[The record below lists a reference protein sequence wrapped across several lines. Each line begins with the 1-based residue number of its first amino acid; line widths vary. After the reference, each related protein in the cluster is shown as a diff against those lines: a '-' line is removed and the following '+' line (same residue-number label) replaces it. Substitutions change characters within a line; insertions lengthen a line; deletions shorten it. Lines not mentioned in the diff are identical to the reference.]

1 MQEFSIKK
9 LSIADFENI
18 QTETGTIY
26 ELIDGQ
32 VVMSRPTIQHQRLL
46 TALSSELHQYFKNK
60 SCGAYSE
67 IEVKLNEDILVP
79 DISIIC
85 DDTKFTNQRYNGAP
99 TLVIEIL
106 SPSNQYN
113 DTFIKLNK
121 YEIFGVEEYWIA
133 DPTRE
138 IITLYNFRNK
148 QTLTFSKKEV
158 IKSIAFPE
166 LEINLREIFQI

>member
-1 MQEFSIKK
+1 MQE

-18 QTETGTIY
+18 QTETGIIY

-46 TALSSELHQYFKNK
+46 TVLSSELHQYFKNK
-60 SCGAYSE
+60 SCGTYSE
-67 IEVKLNEDILVP
+67 IEVKLNENILVP

-85 DDTKFTNQRYNGAP
+85 DDTKITNQRYNGAP

-113 DTFIKLNK
+113 DTFVKLNK
-121 YEIFGVEEYWIA
+121 YEIFGVEEYWIV
-133 DPTRE
+133 DPARG
-138 IITLYNFRNK
+138 IITLYNFKNK
-148 QTLTFSKKEV
+148 QTLTFSKEEV
-158 IKSIAFPE
+158 IKSIAFSE
-166 LEINLREIFQI
+166 LEINLREIF

>member
-18 QTETGTIY
+18 QTETGVIY

-32 VVMSRPTIQHQRLL
+32 VIMSRPTILHQRLL
-46 TALSSELHQYFKNK
+46 TKLSSELHQYFKNK
-60 SCGAYSE
+60 SCGTYSE
-67 IEVKLNEDILVP
+67 IEVKLNENILVP

-85 DDTKFTNQRYNGAP
+85 DDMKLTNQRYNGAP

-113 DTFIKLNK
+113 DTFVKLNK
-121 YEIFGVEEYWIA
+121 YEIFGVEEYWIV
-133 DPTRE
+133 DITRE
-138 IITLYNFRNK
+138 IITLYNFKNK
-148 QTLTFSKKEV
+148 QTLTFSKEEI

-166 LEINLREIFQI
+166 LKIYLREVF

>member
-9 LSIADFENI
+9 LSITDFENI
-18 QTETGTIY
+18 QTETGIVY

-32 VVMSRPTIQHQRLL
+32 LVMSRPTIRHQRLL

-60 SCGAYSE
+60 SCGVYSE
-67 IEVKLNEDILVP
+67 IEIKLNENILVP
-79 DISIIC
+79 DISVIC

-113 DTFIKLNK
+113 DTFVKLNK

-138 IITLYNFRNK
+138 IITLYNFKNK
-148 QTLTFSKKEV
+148 QTLTFSKEEV

-166 LEINLREIFQI
+166 LEVSLRENF